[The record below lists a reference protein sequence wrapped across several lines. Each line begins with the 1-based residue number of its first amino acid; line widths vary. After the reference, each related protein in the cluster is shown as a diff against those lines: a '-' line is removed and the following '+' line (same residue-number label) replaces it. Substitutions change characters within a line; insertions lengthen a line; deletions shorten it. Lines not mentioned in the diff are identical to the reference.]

1 MTVAATVLVVAVLV
15 AASSIVLGQ
24 IPLSHLLDRRHH
36 EEFIDV
42 GGLDALTG
50 IVVIGLIAIVLACA
64 LSLVATRRVVAP
76 LVDALARQ
84 RRFVADAS
92 HELRTPLAVLD
103 ARLQVLERSLAP
115 QDAHRRIVGE
125 LRADSRALIA
135 VVADLL
141 DAVDVASPGRQ
152 PPVEL
157 APIIE
162 VVVSSMRMLGQDR
175 GVRVT
180 AGAVAP
186 DVRVPVPE
194 TSLQRALVAVID
206 NAVKNS
212 TAGQSVEVTVV
223 AERSRVRI
231 AVRDHG
237 PGIRGIPP
245 ERVFDRFAHAGGPI
259 PGSPGAGSRP
269 GFGIGLSLVQDTAG
283 RAGGWVEVT
292 DTSPAGT
299 TITIAL
305 PRARRG

>member
-115 QDAHRRIVGE
+115 QD
-125 LRADSRALIA
+125 
-135 VVADLL
+135 
-141 DAVDVASPGRQ
+141 
-152 PPVEL
+152 
-157 APIIE
+157 
-162 VVVSSMRMLGQDR
+162 DR
-175 GVRVT
+175 
-180 AGAVAP
+180 
-186 DVRVPVPE
+186 
-194 TSLQRALVAVID
+194 
-206 NAVKNS
+206 
-212 TAGQSVEVTVV
+212 
-223 AERSRVRI
+223 
-231 AVRDHG
+231 
-237 PGIRGIPP
+237 
-245 ERVFDRFAHAGGPI
+245 
-259 PGSPGAGSRP
+259 
-269 GFGIGLSLVQDTAG
+269 
-283 RAGGWVEVT
+283 W
-292 DTSPAGT
+292 
-299 TITIAL
+299 
-305 PRARRG
+305 